1 MAFAFAFNL
10 FIRFVL
16 RDVRHNWIR
25 TTLTVFGIALGVSVY
40 LAISIANHTAIT
52 SFKQTVAQVS
62 GKSNLELMPL
72 AGPTINENVLREL
85 AALSPLGVKYTA
97 MIDEHLV
104 LTPEG
109 LHLKG
114 ARALTNRNEES
125 AEGDSSENI
134 GAMGAAGKPAGEI
147 VQLIGI
153 DMLADP
159 DFKSYQSADDD
170 ENTEKL
176 DGDINK
182 STGKLR
188 ADDTDADNISNEDDK
203 LTVFSPAVL
212 VGGKLAERYGIGK
225 GTELTVLVNDRTEK
239 IKVAGVLSPS
249 GIGGAYSGNVIVA
262 DIGLAQDLLKWSGQV
277 TRIDL
282 IVPDEI
288 LGQVEEKLK
297 EVVPPDVMVATPDTR
312 SQQAEKMVRSF
323 EYNLLALTFIALMVG
338 MFLIYNTMTITIL
351 RRRPEIG
358 ILRAIGVKRGTVQAV
373 FLWEAISLGLA
384 GTTLGVIMGA
394 FLADGALKAVAQ
406 TFQYF
411 YFKVPLEKITID
423 PLQYL
428 AAFAIGM
435 GLTLIAALPPLIEAT
450 TVDPAEATRRASQE
464 TKVRRSAV
472 PLFVAGL
479 VLLALTY
486 ICALQ
491 PAVNDFPLF
500 GYIAALFAIMGSSF
514 LMPFVLAKL
523 LPAISSVMFK
533 LFGVEGRIASASL
546 QGTLGRTAV
555 ASASLMIGI
564 AMMVSLAIMISSFRK
579 TVTHWIDQSF
589 EADLWLQSQ
598 ARASGNKYGR
608 LQEDV
613 LKEVESVPGVA
624 AAEGFVDRKIDY
636 QGMGAFLAAADFDV
650 LTKYGNQLFLSGEPS
665 KQVCGRVRG
674 MRAIISEPFA
684 VRKNLKRGQ
693 SVEIDTPQGKRT
705 FVIEDVFYDYAS
717 DLGYVII
724 PRDVYKSLYS
734 DNTLSSV
741 AIYLDEGA
749 SIEKVRQGILSR
761 VSKDSLVALS
771 STSELRKEA
780 IRIFDRTF
788 AITYALHT
796 IAVTVAMLSIMNA
809 LFALTIESKREF
821 AILRYVGA
829 TRSQLGK
836 IVYIQAALLGAC
848 GNFGGI
854 GLGYILS
861 LLLIHVINKQSF
873 GWSVQ
878 YFIPY
883 DFIVQSSVLVILT
896 SVLSGIYPARIA
908 ARTLAPS
915 VVRDQ

>member
-1 MAFAFAFNL
+1 MAFAFNL
-10 FIRFVL
+10 FLRFVF

-40 LAISIANHTAIT
+40 LAISIANHTAIS
-52 SFKQTVAQVS
+52 SFKQTVSQVS

-72 AGPTINENVLREL
+72 SGPTLSETVLMDL
-85 AALSPLGVKYTA
+85 AGLTPLGVKYTA

-109 LHLKG
+109 LELKG
-114 ARALTNRNEES
+114 AQALTNQPT
-125 AEGDSSENI
+125 

-159 DFKSYQSADDD
+159 DFKSYQSAGDDD
-170 ENTEKL
+170 DAI

-188 ADDTDADNISNEDDK
+188 ADDTDSDNPNSLEAKAKKNDDDK
-203 LTVFSPAVL
+203 LSVFSPAVL
-212 VGGKLAERYGIGK
+212 VGGKLAERYGIAK
-225 GTELTVLVNDRTEK
+225 GSELTVLVNDRTEK

-249 GIGGAYSGNVIVA
+249 GLGGAYSGNVIVA
-262 DIGLAQDLLKWSGQV
+262 DIGLAQDLLKWNGQV
-277 TRIDL
+277 TRVDL
-282 IVPDEI
+282 IVPDEL

-297 EVVPPDVMVATPDTR
+297 EVVPADVMVATPDTR

-373 FLWEAISLGLA
+373 FLWEAICLGFT

-428 AAFAIGM
+428 AAFGIGM

-464 TKVRRSAV
+464 TKVRKSTV
-472 PLFVAGL
+472 PLFLAGL
-479 VLLALTY
+479 LLLALTY
-486 ICALQ
+486 LCALQ

-514 LMPFVLAKL
+514 LMPLVLAKILPGVGRL
-523 LPAISSVMFK
+523 LFK
-533 LFGVEGRIASASL
+533 IFGVEGRIASASL

-555 ASASLMIGI
+555 AAASLMIGI

-608 LQEDV
+608 LQEAV

-636 QGMGAFLAAADFDV
+636 QGMSAFLAAADFDV
-650 LTKYGNQLFLSGEPS
+650 LTKYGNQLFLSGESS
-665 KQVCGRVRG
+665 KVVCGRVRG

-684 VRKNLKRGQ
+684 VRKNLKKGQ

-705 FVIEDVFYDYAS
+705 FLIEDVFYDYAS

-724 PRDVYKSLYS
+724 PRDVYKSLYN
-734 DNTLSSV
+734 DNTISSV
-741 AIYLDEGA
+741 AIYLADGA
-749 SIEKVRQGILSR
+749 SIEQVRQGILGR
-761 VSKDSLVALS
+761 ISKSSLVALS

-836 IVYIQAALLGAC
+836 IVYIQAGILGAC

-883 DFIVQSSVLVILT
+883 DFIVQSSILVILT